1 MSTNPNVKLSP
12 AYIGCTISQCIT
24 SLGRRWAI
32 FIKRAT
38 LVFLRGAPPG
48 AVFRVVNEAYALARR
63 SLGDASL
70 HTYVAEALRSTLGG
84 VKTCLTFSFTLSLR
98 VWRRSFEKFV
108 AHLRFQLQSSV
119 AGPLAIP
126 PKLSRFSKSKCE
138 FCQATLK

>member
-1 MSTNPNVKLSP
+1 MHHESRTTVGNIHQKSN
-12 AYIGCTISQCIT
+12 ISF
-24 SLGRRWAI
+24 SE
-32 FIKRAT
+32 
-38 LVFLRGAPPG
+38 GAPPG

-126 PKLSRFSKSKCE
+126 LKLSRFSKSKCE